1 VSITKTDKDIG
12 RYIKMHVDD
21 GLQLLNQEVNERSN
35 IDGFDF
41 LTEKINLGLS
51 MTI

>member
-1 VSITKTDKDIG
+1 MQLDE
-12 RYIKMHVDD
+12 
-21 GLQLLNQEVNERSN
+21 GLQHLNKEVNIRSN

-51 MTI
+51 ITI